1 MKVGIIPYP
10 FSALGFGRDP
20 FGQIVSGEFDLFLTL
35 FQEDNIRRDL
45 GSGERLKRRVRQTD
59 SADKLRAPCDIL
71 PYGFVV
77 FIERPFRSDKG
88 DDTARLHKIERFRYE
103 EIVNQKV
110 FAVVA
115 RIVDLDGIERD
126 VADGNIKAVI
136 LKPCRFVAAHL
147 NIRFGV

>member
-1 MKVGIIPYP
+1 MTQVKLRIQIITVGRNAGCAVLASVHITARYHFTENHFGMIMKVGIIPYP

-88 DDTARLHKIERFRYE
+88 DDTADTQQVPYL
-103 EIVNQKV
+103 
-110 FAVVA
+110 A
-115 RIVDLDGIERD
+115 
-126 VADGNIKAVI
+126 
-136 LKPCRFVAAHL
+136 
-147 NIRFGV
+147 